1 MLVNVTEKEGKIVI
15 IPEGKIDSNTA
26 PEFEKAVFDAVTDT
40 SNVIA
45 DLEKL
50 EFMSSAGLRVFL
62 ALQKLVSKNGSLKVK
77 NVSDNIMEVFEIT
90 GFIDILDIE

>member
-1 MLVNVTEKEGKIVI
+1 MKVEIIKNEQNVI
-15 IPEGKIDSNTA
+15 IMPEGKIDSNSA
-26 PEFEKAVFDAVTDT
+26 PEFEKAVFDAVDEN

-45 DLEKL
+45 DLKDL

-62 ALQKLVSKNGSLKVK
+62 TLQKLVDKNGSLKLK
-77 NVSDNIMEVFEIT
+77 NVADNIIEVFAIT

>member
-1 MLVNVTEKEGKIVI
+1 MVVNVTEKEGKII
-15 IPEGKIDSNTA
+15 IAPEGKIDSNTA

-62 ALQKLVSKNGSLKVK
+62 ALQKLVSKNGSLKVR
-77 NVSDNIMEVFEIT
+77 NVSDNIIEVFEIT

>member
-1 MLVNVTEKEGKIVI
+1 MVVNVTEKEGKII
-15 IPEGKIDSNTA
+15 IAPEGKIDSNTA
-26 PEFEKAVFDAVTDT
+26 PEFEKAVFDAVNET
-40 SNVIA
+40 SDVIA

-77 NVSDNIMEVFEIT
+77 NVCDNIIEVFEIT